1 MLGMPRLVREWRKV
15 SPSFYEV
22 GRDIISTT
30 ISTTLNE
37 KTLTNE
43 FLAGGEEQVEQI
55 STMIGIIGLGY
66 INDGDQTSCMNIHV
80 SRSTHLALTKTVA
93 KKQRKKETKKAKN
106 STLKPVPQLFLW

>member
-15 SPSFYEV
+15 SPFYEI
-22 GRDIISTT
+22 GRDIIST

-93 KKQRKKETKKAKN
+93 KKQRKKERKKAKN
-106 STLKPVPQLFLW
+106 STLKPVP